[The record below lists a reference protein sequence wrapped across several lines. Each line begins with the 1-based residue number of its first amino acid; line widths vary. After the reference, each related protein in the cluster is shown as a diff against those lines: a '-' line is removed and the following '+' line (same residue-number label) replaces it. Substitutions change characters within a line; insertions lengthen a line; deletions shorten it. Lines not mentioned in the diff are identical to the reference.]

1 MSRSVV
7 ESPGGAVF
15 VDLDRT
21 LLRGASGPVL
31 HEALVEEG
39 VLAPG
44 QRLPGD
50 GVVYALYDRL
60 GESLGVIALAR
71 AAALVM
77 RGRPV
82 DATRR
87 AGKRAAEHLAELVQP
102 WAHGVLESHR
112 RAGQLLVLATTSP
125 HDLVGPLADL
135 LGFDGV
141 VATRYEVADGSYT
154 GRLAGRFMW
163 GPAKRSAAVAWARD
177 RGVSLGASH
186 AYSDSFYDVPLL
198 SAVGHPHALNPDP
211 RLAAVARARRWPVER
226 WDRAPGVPSL
236 CGLEPYHVARMAF
249 RPEAFPYARFDITGV
264 SGIPSE
270 GPVLVAANHRSY
282 FDVVALGIVAA
293 RLGRPVR
300 FLAKQELF
308 DAPVVGVLARSLGGI
323 PVDRFGERGASLVEA
338 AAALRAG
345 EVVIVLPQGTIPR
358 GEAFFDPVLVGRT
371 GVARLAAETGA
382 PVVPVGLWG
391 TEHVWPRS
399 GRLPRVAGVLRPPT
413 VTVRVGSPLAL
424 AGSDVVADTA
434 TVMAAI
440 TELLPAEARR
450 RPQVTEA
457 DVVRARPPA

>member
-1 MSRSVV
+1 M
-7 ESPGGAVF
+7 GAVF

-44 QRLPGD
+44 LHLPGEPL
-50 GVVYALYDRL
+50 VYALYERL

-71 AAALVM
+71 AAAPAM

-87 AGKRAAEHLAELVQP
+87 AGKRAAGHLAEQVQP
-102 WAHGVLESHR
+102 WAPQVLDAHR
-112 RAGQLLVLATTSP
+112 AAGRLVVLATTSP
-125 HDLVGPLADL
+125 FDLVEPLAGV

-141 VATRYEVADGSYT
+141 VATRYEVADGRYT
-154 GRLAGRFMW
+154 GSVQGRFVW
-163 GPAKRSAAVAWARD
+163 GPAKRAAVTAWAD
-177 RGVSLGASH
+177 GHGVSLAASH
-186 AYSDSFYDVPLL
+186 AYSDSVYDLPLL
-198 SAVGHPHALNPDP
+198 AAVGHPHALNPDP

-236 CGLEPYHVARMAF
+236 CGLEPYHVVRLAF
-249 RPEAFPYARFDITGV
+249 RPEAFPYARFHVTGV
-264 SGIPSE
+264 PGIPE
-270 GPVLVAANHRSY
+270 RGPVILASNHRSY
-282 FDVVALGIVAA
+282 FDVAALGIVAA

-300 FLAKQELF
+300 FLAKQEIF
-308 DAPVVGVLARSLGGI
+308 DAPVVGPLARSLGGI
-323 PVDRFGERGASLVEA
+323 PVDRTGHRGDPLDRA

-345 EVVIVLPQGTIPR
+345 EVVIILPQGTIPR

-371 GVARLAAETGA
+371 GVARLAADTGA

-399 GRLPRVAGVLRPPT
+399 ARLPRFAGVLRPPG
-413 VTVRVGSPLAL
+413 VTVRVGRPVTLGGAD
-424 AGSDVVADTA
+424 AVADTSA
-434 TVMAAI
+434 VMAAI
-440 TELLPAEARR
+440 SDLLPPEART
-450 RPQVTEA
+450 RPRVSAA
-457 DVVRARPPA
+457 DVARARPPA